1 MSKYCPLYGI
11 AIYADCLECEN
22 KICKKEM
29 ENKMKYNKIVKA
41 KFIER
46 PNRFVAYCDINGKVE
61 KVHVKNTGKCR
72 ELLVPGYE
80 VYLEESNNP
89 SRATKYSLIA
99 VQREN
104 KLINMDSQVP
114 NKMVYEALKD
124 KSLVLP
130 GFDEEITLLKPEKT
144 YGNSRFDVY
153 IEGKT
158 KKAFIEIK
166 GCTLEIDGV
175 VKFPDAK
182 TERGVK
188 HVRELIKARE
198 DGYLAYIIIV
208 IQMEDVLYFTP
219 NIEMHKEFG
228 DVLKEA
234 DAKGVNILAY
244 DSIVKIDDIKLNK
257 PVKVIL

>member
-1 MSKYCPLYGI
+1 
-11 AIYADCLECEN
+11 
-22 KICKKEM
+22 
-29 ENKMKYNKIVKA
+29 MKYNNMIKA

-46 PNRFVAYCDINGKVE
+46 PNRFVAYCDINEEVE
-61 KVHVKNTGKCR
+61 KIHVKNTGKCK

-89 SRATKYSLIA
+89 ARATKYSLIA
-99 VQREN
+99 VKKGER
-104 KLINMDSQVP
+104 LINMDSQVT
-114 NKMVYEALKD
+114 NKMIYEALED
-124 KSLVLP
+124 KSLILP
-130 GFDEEITLLKPEKT
+130 GFDEEITLIKPEKT
-144 YGNSRFDVY
+144 YGNSRLDVY
-153 IEGKT
+153 VEGKT
-158 KKAFIEIK
+158 KKAFIEVK

-188 HVRELIKARE
+188 HVKELIKAKE
-198 DGYLAYIIIV
+198 EGYLAYIIFV

-219 NIEMHKEFG
+219 NVDMHKEFG

-234 DAKGVNILAY
+234 DEKGVKVLAY
-244 DSIVKIDDIKLNK
+244 DSKVEIDNIILNN

>member
-1 MSKYCPLYGI
+1 
-11 AIYADCLECEN
+11 
-22 KICKKEM
+22 M
-29 ENKMKYNKIVKA
+29 EYSNKMIKA

-46 PNRFVAYCDINGKVE
+46 PNRFVAYCDINGEVE
-61 KVHVKNTGKCR
+61 KVHVKNTGKCK
-72 ELLVPGYE
+72 ELLVPGCE

-89 SRATKYSLIA
+89 ARVTKYSLIA
-99 VQREN
+99 VR
-104 KLINMDSQVP
+104 KGDRLINMDSQVT
-114 NKMVYEALKD
+114 NKMVYEALED
-124 KSLVLP
+124 KSLILP
-130 GFDEEITLLKPEKT
+130 GFHEEITLIKPEKT

-158 KKAFIEIK
+158 KKAFIEVK

-188 HVRELIKARE
+188 HVKELIKAKE
-198 DGYLAYIIIV
+198 EGYLAYIILV
-208 IQMEDVLYFTP
+208 IQMEDVIYFTP
-219 NIEMHKEFG
+219 NVDMHKEFG

-234 DAKGVNILAY
+234 NEKGVKVLAY
-244 DSIVKIDDIKLNK
+244 DSKVGIDNIKLNN

>member
-1 MSKYCPLYGI
+1 
-11 AIYADCLECEN
+11 
-22 KICKKEM
+22 
-29 ENKMKYNKIVKA
+29 MKYNNMIKA

-46 PNRFVAYCDINGKVE
+46 PNRFVAYCDINEEVE
-61 KVHVKNTGKCR
+61 KIHVKNTGKCK

-89 SRATKYSLIA
+89 ARATKYSLIA
-99 VQREN
+99 VKKGER
-104 KLINMDSQVP
+104 LINMDSQVT
-114 NKMVYEALKD
+114 NKMVYEALED
-124 KSLVLP
+124 KSLILP
-130 GFDEEITLLKPEKT
+130 GFDEEITLIKPEKT
-144 YGNSRFDVY
+144 YGNSRLDVY
-153 IEGKT
+153 VEGKT
-158 KKAFIEIK
+158 KKAFIEVK

-188 HVRELIKARE
+188 HVKELIKAKE
-198 DGYLAYIIIV
+198 EGYLAYIIFV

-219 NIEMHKEFG
+219 NVDMHKEFG

-234 DAKGVNILAY
+234 DEKGVKVLAY
-244 DSIVKIDDIKLNK
+244 DSKVEIDNIILNN

>member
-1 MSKYCPLYGI
+1 
-11 AIYADCLECEN
+11 
-22 KICKKEM
+22 
-29 ENKMKYNKIVKA
+29 MKYNKMIKA

-46 PNRFVAYCDINGKVE
+46 PNRFVAYCDINGEVE
-61 KVHVKNTGKCR
+61 KIHVKNTGKCK

-89 SRATKYSLIA
+89 ARSTKYSLIA
-99 VQREN
+99 VKKGDR
-104 KLINMDSQVP
+104 LINMDSQVT
-114 NKMVYEALKD
+114 NKIVYESLED
-124 KSLVLP
+124 KSLILP
-130 GFDEEITLLKPEKT
+130 GFDEDITLIKPEKT

-158 KKAFIEIK
+158 KKAFIEVK

-188 HVRELIKARE
+188 HVKELIKARE
-198 DGYLAYIIIV
+198 EAHLAYIILV

-219 NIEMHKEFG
+219 NVDMHKEFG

-234 DAKGVNILAY
+234 DEKGVKVLAY
-244 DSIVKIDDIKLNK
+244 DSKVEIDNIVLNN

>member
-1 MSKYCPLYGI
+1 
-11 AIYADCLECEN
+11 
-22 KICKKEM
+22 
-29 ENKMKYNKIVKA
+29 MKYNKMIKA

-46 PNRFVAYCDINGKVE
+46 PNRFVAYCDINGEVE
-61 KVHVKNTGKCR
+61 KIHVKNTGKCK

-89 SRATKYSLIA
+89 ARSTKYSLIA
-99 VQREN
+99 VKKGDR
-104 KLINMDSQVP
+104 LINMDSQVT
-114 NKMVYEALKD
+114 NKIVYESLED
-124 KSLVLP
+124 KSLILP
-130 GFDEEITLLKPEKT
+130 GFYEDITLIKPEKT

-158 KKAFIEIK
+158 KKAFIEVK

-188 HVRELIKARE
+188 HVKELIKARE
-198 DGYLAYIIIV
+198 EGYLAYIILV

-219 NIEMHKEFG
+219 NVDMHKEFG

-234 DAKGVNILAY
+234 DEKGVKVLAY
-244 DSIVKIDDIKLNK
+244 DSKVEIDNIVLNN

>member
-1 MSKYCPLYGI
+1 
-11 AIYADCLECEN
+11 
-22 KICKKEM
+22 
-29 ENKMKYNKIVKA
+29 MKYNKIVKA

-153 IEGKT
+153 IEGKI

-198 DGYLAYIIIV
+198 EGYLAYIIIV

-234 DAKGVNILAY
+234 DAKGVKILAY
-244 DSIVKIDDIKLNK
+244 DSIVNIDEIKLNK